1 VNLGVVPAAEAVA
14 DADAADLA
22 CGVEV
27 PETVGTVS
35 STAFVAGTAA
45 PGVEAPEIR
54 GDISAA
60 VLVVGAEPAVA
71 ELVCSSGFA
80 ERAGSNAT
88 PRTQSDA
95 PKIRRLK
102 TKEASDMYGRKLSRF
117 LYEMNQNL
125 FS

>member
-1 VNLGVVPAAEAVA
+1 MNLGVVPAAETVA
-14 DADAADLA
+14 GDGAIDLA

-35 STAFVAGTAA
+35 STAFVADIVA

-60 VLVVGAEPAVA
+60 VLVAGAELAGA
-71 ELVCSSGFA
+71 ELVCSSGSA

-88 PRTQSDA
+88 PRTQSEA

-102 TKEASDMYGRKLSRF
+102 TEEASDM
-117 LYEMNQNL
+117 
-125 FS
+125 

>member
-1 VNLGVVPAAEAVA
+1 VNLGVVPAAETV
-14 DADAADLA
+14 ADAADLS
-22 CGVEV
+22 CGVDV

-35 STAFVAGTAA
+35 TAAFVAGVVAL
-45 PGVEAPEIR
+45 GLEAPEIR

-60 VLVVGAEPAVA
+60 LLAAGAEPAGA
-71 ELVCSSGFA
+71 ELVCSSGSA
-80 ERAGSNAT
+80 ERAGSKAI

-102 TKEASDMYGRKLSRF
+102 TEGASDMYGRKLSPF

-125 FS
+125 LS